1 MHIYKIFTENVN
13 IYNFI
18 VILVLLSCLFF
29 LIYKYLNKIDPK
41 KKKNNVNE
49 KINYIQNLIE
59 KYYSEKKEGEKKL
72 YKKEKQNH
80 NSNLDKFFDCKISSQ
95 NENYI
100 DIDNFIKPTKKN
112 KKIKDS
118 LKLILPRT
126 PFYKKKNCI

>member
-18 VILVLLSCLFF
+18 VILVLLSCLFL

-49 KINYIQNLIE
+49 KINYIQNLVE
-59 KYYSEKKEGEKKL
+59 KYYSEKEKKKSE
-72 YKKEKQNH
+72 KKEKPNY

-100 DIDNFIKPTKKN
+100 DVDNFIKTTKKN

-118 LKLILPRT
+118 MKLILPRT
-126 PFYKKKNCI
+126 PFYNKKTKIM

>member
-49 KINYIQNLIE
+49 KINYIQNLVE
-59 KYYSEKKEGEKKL
+59 KYYSENQEGDEKSE
-72 YKKEKQNH
+72 KKEKSNF
-80 NSNLDKFFDCKISSQ
+80 NSNLDKFFDCKISQ

-100 DIDNFIKPTKKN
+100 DVDNFIKTTKKN

-118 LKLILPRT
+118 MKLILPRT
-126 PFYKKKNCI
+126 PFYKKTKIM